1 MGIQRLSSALPPAQ
15 RSASSADGD
24 FSSSGSR
31 LRAPERQRGLW
42 SFLTWPFILAPIA
55 AAEAFVSHHGQA
67 LPTDQQ
73 EDSGGIKNHVD
84 IPAPQGSPAVGSP
97 LVGSEQAPDD
107 GSHGWRLVDVSR
119 GVVHDGHQS
128 DQNHAV
134 PLNGVMDVPNL
145 SAGGG
150 GGGGG
155 GGGPDPSNETQAV
168 SDGSQSQ
175 STDSLIDTDLVRDP
189 AQNGSLDEISKAIP
203 HDILG
208 PQALDHI
215 GSSIGAVTGAL
226 VSEASTLIG
235 DIPLTLNPALDHIG
249 SSIGA
254 VTGALVSEASTLIS
268 DIPLTLN
275 PALDHIGSS
284 IGAVTGA
291 LVSEASTLISDIP
304 LPLNAVLDHIGSSI
318 GAVTGALV
326 SEASTLI
333 SDIPLPLNAAL
344 DHIGPSIGTVSG
356 ALVSEASTL
365 ISDIPIDVSIA
376 PDDGPINLKDVVGF
390 DLHLLAGSGAVAPE
404 VALAPLGINLSH
416 SIGDFGFVT
425 HIPTVDSVHAVKP
438 GISQEVDGL
447 FATGQGLSDFNHL
460 GYAASPNQFGLPKA
474 SDDLGV
480 GGNSALGPLDVAGA
494 PGYPPGVTL
503 PTVQNVA
510 AVVGDA
516 TDVTP
521 GHSIEFSTPPPSSE
535 GDALFQGNK
544 YTDYHMALQT
554 DASSV
559 GHSAS
564 AAGILAP
571 PVETPSLAQS
581 DSSTV
586 TQPLQHAIPEHQ
598 DVTPIH
604 SFS

>member
-97 LVGSEQAPDD
+97 LVASEQAPDD

-226 VSEASTLIG
+226 VSEASTLI
-235 DIPLTLNPALDHIG
+235 
-249 SSIGA
+249 
-254 VTGALVSEASTLIS
+254 S

-275 PALDHIGSS
+275 PA
-284 IGAVTGA
+284 
-291 LVSEASTLISDIP
+291 
-304 LPLNAVLDHIGSSI
+304 LDHIGSSI

>member
-1 MGIQRLSSALPPAQ
+1 MFWRLLQQQKP
-15 RSASSADGD
+15 
-24 FSSSGSR
+24 
-31 LRAPERQRGLW
+31 L
-42 SFLTWPFILAPIA
+42 FLTTGKP
-55 AAEAFVSHHGQA
+55 
-67 LPTDQQ
+67 LPTDEQ
-73 EDSGGIKNHVD
+73 ENSGGIKNHVD
-84 IPAPQGSPAVGSP
+84 IPAPQGSPSVGSP

-107 GSHGWRLVDVSR
+107 GLHGWRLVDVSR
-119 GVVHDGHQS
+119 SVVHEGHQS

-155 GGGPDPSNETQAV
+155 GGGPDPSNGTQAL

-175 STDSLIDTDLVRDP
+175 SNDSLIDTDLVRNS

-208 PQALDHI
+208 PEALNQI
-215 GSSIGAVTGAL
+215 G
-226 VSEASTLIG
+226 
-235 DIPLTLNPALDHIG
+235 P
-249 SSIGA
+249 
-254 VTGALVSEASTLIS
+254 
-268 DIPLTLN
+268 
-275 PALDHIGSS
+275 S

-304 LPLNAVLDHIGSSI
+304 LPLNAVLDHIGPSIGTVSGALVSEASTLISDIPLTLNPALDHIGSSI

-404 VALAPLGINLSH
+404 VALAPRGINLSH

-460 GYAASPNQFGLPKA
+460 GYAASPNQFGLPTA

-564 AAGILAP
+564 AAAILAP

-604 SFS
+604 SFSVHSH

>member
-24 FSSSGSR
+24 FSSSRSR

-84 IPAPQGSPAVGSP
+84 IPARQGSPAVGSP

-208 PQALDHI
+208 PQA
-215 GSSIGAVTGAL
+215 
-226 VSEASTLIG
+226 
-235 DIPLTLNPALDHIG
+235 
-249 SSIGA
+249 
-254 VTGALVSEASTLIS
+254 
-268 DIPLTLN
+268 
-275 PALDHIGSS
+275 
-284 IGAVTGA
+284 
-291 LVSEASTLISDIP
+291 
-304 LPLNAVLDHIGSSI
+304 LDHIGSSI

-604 SFS
+604 SFSVHSH

>member
-24 FSSSGSR
+24 FSSSRSR

-235 DIPLTLNPALDHIG
+235 DIPLTLNPA
-249 SSIGA
+249 
-254 VTGALVSEASTLIS
+254 
-268 DIPLTLN
+268 
-275 PALDHIGSS
+275 
-284 IGAVTGA
+284 
-291 LVSEASTLISDIP
+291 
-304 LPLNAVLDHIGSSI
+304 LDHIGSSI

-604 SFS
+604 SFSVHSH